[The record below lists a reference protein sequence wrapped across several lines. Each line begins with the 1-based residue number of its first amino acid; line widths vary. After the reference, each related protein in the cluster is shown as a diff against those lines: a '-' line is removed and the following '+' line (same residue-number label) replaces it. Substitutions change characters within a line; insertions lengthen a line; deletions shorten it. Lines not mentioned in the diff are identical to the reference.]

1 MTLAVHARVIVR
13 RDGIRMVTHH
23 QVSAKACA
31 KAAALACQ
39 LLDSSDWAHAQ
50 RKELAANGGL
60 DEDVLR

>member
-1 MTLAVHARVIVR
+1 
-13 RDGIRMVTHH
+13 MVTHH